1 MAGALLAAPALG
13 VPAPQEPQ
21 ALTLNE
27 FGTATFTTSA
37 VSEFSGTGEPGA
49 EIAGELRYVD
59 LELAEDGVDPEEL
72 EPTVLDPVTVSAAG
86 TWQLELEAQIDR
98 GAMLVVLEQSYE
110 GEVIDGL
117 LAQIVVFTPTSIT
130 SVAEGETFDVDE
142 APAEASGGID
152 PVLGRLTLAPEA
164 PFTVE
169 ASLSGDAEGLLDVVI
184 DDGSWSVDF
193 DGQLGVGDYTLTI
206 DHEFDLGAIVDDSV
220 PQMPPSDVAVLQQQE
235 FEVVNAIAPVSV
247 SFSVVEPADVTLDH
261 FTDYTLYT
269 GPITT
274 LSGTGEPGAEVTVEA
289 NVYELIMG
297 DDLGAFEYGPTEVAA
312 DGTWILELD
321 PVIARGSVDLFVDQ
335 IAGDDVRSGA
345 SVGYV
350 EVFEATTITSI
361 AEGEEFELDAAPTG
375 AAGTVDPELDGY
387 GTFFGEVEHLNI
399 TTDAVLSDGTTE
411 TATEVAIVDGEWM
424 VDFDGALG
432 VGQYTLTVEHELEP
446 RNEQPGPT
454 PGPTP
459 LSGAASTSP
468 ATDRGQD
475 GFAAAA
481 QPLAAQ
487 PLAEVQPLAVEQPPA
502 NELASAVVT
511 FSVVAAEEEPPPPA
525 EEPSPTDEPTPTPT
539 EDDVDAAGPGSG
551 ALPETGLDSSLL
563 LYVLGGILLIST
575 GTGAL
580 LSVRRTATQ

>member
-1 MAGALLAAPALG
+1 M
-13 VPAPQEPQ
+13 
-21 ALTLNE
+21 NE

-59 LELAEDGVDPEEL
+59 LELAEGGADPEEV
-72 EPTVLDPVTVSAAG
+72 EPLVLDPVTVSEAG

-98 GAMLVVLEQSYE
+98 GAMLVVLEQSLE
-110 GEVIDGL
+110 GEVVDGL

-193 DGQLGVGDYTLTI
+193 DGQLEVGDYTLTI
-206 DHEFDLGAIVDDSV
+206 DHEFDLGAIFDDELPPV
-220 PQMPPSDVAVLQQQE
+220 PPSDVAVLQQQDPAEVE
-235 FEVVNAIAPVSV
+235 FVNAIAPVSV
-247 SFSVVEPADVTLDH
+247 SFSVVEPEEPVEPADVTLDH

-321 PVIARGSVDLFVDQ
+321 PVIARGSVDLFVEQ
-335 IAGDDVRSGA
+335 IAGDDVRSEA
-345 SVGYV
+345 SVGFV

-361 AEGEEFELDAAPTG
+361 TMGEEFELDAAPTG

-387 GTFFGEVEHLNI
+387 GTFFGEVESINI
-399 TTDAVLSDGTTE
+399 TTGAVLSDGTTE
-411 TATEVAIVDGEWM
+411 TATEVAIVDGEWTT
-424 VDFDGALG
+424 DFGDALE
-432 VGQYTLTVEHELEP
+432 VGDYTLTIEHELEP

-475 GFAAAA
+475 EFAAAA

-539 EDDVDAAGPGSG
+539 EDDVDAGGPPGTG

-563 LYVLGGILLIST
+563 LYVLGGILLIGT

-580 LSVRRTATQ
+580 LSVRSTATQ